1 MRRHLPPDCPDHPP
15 PTLQAAINLFNAGSY
30 FTCHELLEA
39 LWLDTR
45 DPHRDLYQ
53 GVLQIGI
60 GLLHL
65 QRGNVNGAR
74 NLLQRGSELI
84 QPFIPS
90 CFGLDLDKLS
100 RDARSVLNRLLA
112 PGEAHRFLAEDAIQ
126 IVAR

>member
-1 MRRHLPPDCPDHPP
+1 MRRHPSPDHAP
-15 PTLQAAINLFNAGSY
+15 PTLQAAINLFNAGNY
-30 FTCHELLEA
+30 FACHELLEA

-45 DPHRDLYQ
+45 DPHRDLYK
-53 GVLQIGI
+53 GMLQIGI

-74 NLLQRGSELI
+74 NLLQKGGELI
-84 QPFIPS
+84 EPFTPT

-100 RDARSVLNRLLA
+100 SDARSVLNRLQA
-112 PGEAHRFLAEDAIQ
+112 PGETHRFLPEDAIQ